1 MKIKISFERTST
13 LLVIIA
19 SLGSLFIIYRQTD
32 LMGKQFELQRLEQH
46 KSVLPYLSLFNTS
59 NSDSYSYTLANKGIG
74 PALINEI
81 NITYKDSTYENHDLR
96 KFFNAV
102 IKKED
107 SLFVNYNDIGHSS
120 ISKGMLIPSAQTSKM
135 IIHNM
140 EDRNKI
146 KHLRNWF
153 NRKVDIE
160 IVFSSIYGEKWVIN
174 NHQNSPMKI
183 ESIIE

>member
-1 MKIKISFERTST
+1 MKTKISFEKAST
-13 LLVIIA
+13 LLVIVA
-19 SLGSLFIIYRQTD
+19 SLGSLFIIYRQTN
-32 LMGKQFELQRLEQH
+32 LMDKQFKLQRLEQH

-59 NSDSYSYTLANKGIG
+59 NSDFYSYTLANKGIG

-81 NITYKDSTYENHDLR
+81 NITYKDSTYEDHDLR
-96 KFFNAV
+96 SFFNAV

-107 SLFVNYNDIGHSS
+107 SIFSNYNDIGHSS
-120 ISKGMLIPSAQTSKM
+120 ISKGMLIPSSQTTRM
-135 IIHNM
+135 ITHDS

-146 KHLRNWF
+146 KHLRDWF

-174 NHQNSPMKI
+174 NHQNSPLKI